1 MKSILDKKFR
11 YRPSFNTDVTKSW
24 AEARKKLEE
33 EKQKREEARKQLPQK
48 LTALRRAL

>member
-1 MKSILDKKFR
+1 MKSILDRKFK

-33 EKQKREEARKQLPQK
+33 KKKKCEANRKELDHK
-48 LTALRRAL
+48 LTALRRG